1 MSFWIGVGVLV
12 LGLIVSIG
20 LHELG
25 HLLPA
30 KRFGVYVPQYF
41 IGFGP
46 TLWST
51 TRGDTEY
58 GIKALPL
65 GGYVRLV
72 GMFPPKEPGGSK
84 GRGVRGWM
92 RGVTEDARAYSQ
104 AEIPEG
110 GEHRAFYALS
120 TPKKLAVMFGGP
132 VVNLLLAFV
141 LFAIVLSGFG
151 AATPTNKLANV
162 SECVPSDPMAPECAP
177 SDPPTP
183 ASEAGIEPGDRILS
197 WGGAQVGTWE
207 DISSAIL
214 VGGTAATPVVIERGH
229 EQLTLTVTPTLASRP
244 AVTDGEIDT
253 GADGA
258 PILTE
263 EPFVGI
269 GPAYELVPQ
278 PLSAVPVVV
287 GEVFTGTAQIV
298 LSLPARLAGIANAVF
313 TDAERDPSIVG
324 LVGVGRF
331 AGEIASIPSDAY
343 GVKERTA
350 DMLSLLASLNMA
362 LFVFNMI
369 PLLPLD
375 GGHIAGALYEGGRR
389 RLAGIFGR
397 TDPGHADTARL
408 MPLTYAVFALLLGM
422 SVLLAVADIIK
433 PVTLG

>member
-1 MSFWIGVGVLV
+1 M
-12 LGLIVSIG
+12 IVSIG

-58 GIKALPL
+58 GVKLLPL

-72 GMFPPKEPGGSK
+72 GMFPPKSETARPHSSEGSWFASVAD
-84 GRGVRGWM
+84 G
-92 RGVTEDARAYSQ
+92 AREFSQ
-104 AEIPEG
+104 SEIPEG
-110 GEHRAFYALS
+110 SQHRAFYSLS

-132 VVNLLLAFV
+132 VVNLILAVV
-141 LFAIVLSGFG
+141 LFAVVLSGFG
-151 AATPTNKLANV
+151 AMTAMNKLGNV
-162 SECVPSDPMAPECAP
+162 SECVTQENAECTATDPVAPA
-177 SDPPTP
+177 
-183 ASEAGIEPGDRILS
+183 AEAGFQPGDRVLW
-197 WGGAQVGTWE
+197 WGDEQVRTWE

-214 VGGTAATPVVIERGH
+214 AGGTATTDVVVERGG
-229 EQLTLTVTPTLASRP
+229 EERTLTVTPMITQRP
-244 AVTDGEIDT
+244 VVTGGEVEVDAEGEPVFTDT
-253 GADGA
+253 A
-258 PILTE
+258 
-263 EPFVGI
+263 FVGI
-269 GPAYELVPQ
+269 GPAYEMVPQ
-278 PLSAVPVVV
+278 PLTAVPGVVS
-287 GEVFTGTAQIV
+287 EVLGGTFQIV
-298 LSLPARLAGIANAVF
+298 LSLPARLVAIGNAVF

-331 AGEIASIPSDAY
+331 AGEIASIPAEEY
-343 GVKERTA
+343 GLKARTA
-350 DMLSLLASLNMA
+350 DMLMLIASLNIA

-389 RLAGIFGR
+389 RVASLFGR
-397 TDPGHADTARL
+397 KDPGFADTARL
-408 MPLTYAVFALLLGM
+408 MPLTYVVFVVLIGM
-422 SVLLAVADIIK
+422 SVLLAIADIVK